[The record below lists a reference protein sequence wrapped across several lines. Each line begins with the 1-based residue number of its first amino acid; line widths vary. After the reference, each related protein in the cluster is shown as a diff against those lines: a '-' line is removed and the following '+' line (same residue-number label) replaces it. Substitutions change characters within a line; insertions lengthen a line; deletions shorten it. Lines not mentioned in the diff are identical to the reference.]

1 MSSNGSSS
9 SSRRVNFSPDIN
21 DKANISLKT
30 NYRVTGGNRRRAAG
44 ISGFRVPKS
53 SLSSSSS
60 SQTGFSPMNFLCR
73 LSNKVV
79 RALRMVS
86 LRRRRTSPKVSSSY
100 PSSSSSSSSTNHYS
114 NLARSRSYVN
124 HHHVDSHQSEAI
136 EDCIQFIN
144 SSSSFQRSNSVSA
157 C

>member
-1 MSSNGSSS
+1 MSSNGS

-21 DKANISLKT
+21 DTQNISLKS
-30 NYRVTGGNRRRAAG
+30 NYRVTGNRRRAAG

-60 SQTGFSPMNFLCR
+60 SQAGFSPMNFLCR

-100 PSSSSSSSSTNHYS
+100 PSSSSSSSSSNQYN

>member
-1 MSSNGSSS
+1 MSSNGS

-21 DKANISLKT
+21 DKQNISLKS
-30 NYRVTGGNRRRAAG
+30 NYRVTGGNRRRTAG

-73 LSNKVV
+73 LSNRVV

-86 LRRRRTSPKVSSSY
+86 LRRRRTSPKVSSSFST
-100 PSSSSSSSSTNHYS
+100 SSSSSNTNHYN

>member
-1 MSSNGSSS
+1 MSSNAS

-21 DKANISLKT
+21 DKQNISLKS
-30 NYRVTGGNRRRAAG
+30 NYRVTGGNRRRTAG

-100 PSSSSSSSSTNHYS
+100 PPSSSSSSSTNHHYN

>member
-1 MSSNGSSS
+1 MSINAS

-21 DKANISLKT
+21 DKPNISLKS
-30 NYRVTGGNRRRAAG
+30 NYRVTGNRKRAAG
-44 ISGFRVPKS
+44 ISGFRVPRS

-60 SQTGFSPMNFLCR
+60 QSGFSPMNFLCR
-73 LSNKVV
+73 LGNKVV

-86 LRRRRTSPKVSSSY
+86 LRRRRTSPKVSSSFA
-100 PSSSSSSSSTNHYS
+100 SSSSSYSNSSHYN

>member
-1 MSSNGSSS
+1 MSSNGS

-21 DKANISLKT
+21 DKQNISPKS
-30 NYRVTGGNRRRAAG
+30 NYR
-44 ISGFRVPKS
+44 KS

-86 LRRRRTSPKVSSSY
+86 LRRRRTSPKVSSSFST
-100 PSSSSSSSSTNHYS
+100 SSSPSNTNHYN

-124 HHHVDSHQSEAI
+124 HHQ
-136 EDCIQFIN
+136 N
-144 SSSSFQRSNSVSA
+144 LNPW
-157 C
+157 

>member
-1 MSSNGSSS
+1 MSSNASC
-9 SSRRVNFSPDIN
+9 SRRVNFSPDIN
-21 DKANISLKT
+21 DKPNISLKS
-30 NYRVTGGNRRRAAG
+30 NYRVTGNRKRAAG
-44 ISGFRVPKS
+44 ISGLRVPRS
-53 SLSSSSS
+53 SLSSSMS
-60 SQTGFSPMNFLCR
+60 SQSGYSPMNFLCR

-86 LRRRRTSPKVSSSY
+86 LRRRRTSRKVSSSFA
-100 PSSSSSSSSTNHYS
+100 SSSSSSSNTGHYN
-114 NLARSRSYVN
+114 NLARSKSYVN
-124 HHHVDSHQSEAI
+124 HHHVDSHHSEAI

>member
-1 MSSNGSSS
+1 MSSNA

-21 DKANISLKT
+21 DKPNISLKT
-30 NYRVTGGNRRRAAG
+30 NYRVTGNRKRAPG
-44 ISGFRVPKS
+44 SGFRVPKS

-60 SQTGFSPMNFLCR
+60 SQAGFSPMNFLRR

-86 LRRRRTSPKVSSSY
+86 LRRRRTCPKVSSSY
-100 PSSSSSSSSTNHYS
+100 SSTSGSGSNSSHYN

-124 HHHVDSHQSEAI
+124 HHRVDSHQSEAI